1 MNDEPLARA
10 RAENR
15 ATLTEEEAKTVLE
28 AIGIDTPDRRVVTSP
43 EAAVD
48 AAAALGYPVV
58 VKVSAPTVTHK
69 SDWRDGAGVAI
80 DIESETDVLEAAT
93 AIFDGLAA
101 AGLKGSVLVE
111 SAVDTTV
118 GVELILGGTRDPS
131 FGPNVLL
138 GIGGL
143 AAEAMDDVAHRLA
156 PLDLQEADGMVDD
169 LRAGSL
175 LQGFRGRP
183 AVDRTAVAEAV
194 VAVGDLLVENDEIA
208 EVDINPLLAD
218 GDGVTVLDAVIL
230 LDAD

>member
-1 MNDEPLARA
+1 MSDEPFARA
-10 RAENR
+10 RDDNR
-15 ATLTEEEAKTVLE
+15 TMLTEAEAKTVLE
-28 AIGIDTPDRRVVTSP
+28 SSGIATPERHVVNSP

-58 VKVSAPTVTHK
+58 VKVSTPAIPHK
-69 SDWRDGAGVAI
+69 SEWRDGTGVAV
-80 DIESETDVLEAAT
+80 DIESESDVLEAAT

-101 AGLKGSVLVE
+101 ADLRGSVLVE
-111 SAVDTTV
+111 SAVDTSN
-118 GVELILGGTRDPS
+118 GMELILGGTRDPS

-138 GIGGL
+138 GIGGI
-143 AAEAMDDVAHRLA
+143 AAEALDDVAHRLA
-156 PLDLQEADGMVDD
+156 PLGVQEADGMVDD

-194 VAVGDLLVENDEIA
+194 VAVGDLLVENDAIA
-208 EVDINPLLAD
+208 EIDINPLLA
-218 GDGVTVLDAVIL
+218 GAEGVTALDAVIL